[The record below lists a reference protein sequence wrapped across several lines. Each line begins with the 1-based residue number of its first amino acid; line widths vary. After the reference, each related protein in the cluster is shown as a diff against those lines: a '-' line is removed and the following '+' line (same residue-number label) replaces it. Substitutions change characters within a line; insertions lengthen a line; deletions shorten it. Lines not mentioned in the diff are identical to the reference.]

1 MSPPRAVVAMVA
13 VLVATGCASRGSV
26 QRAVDDIDTLRA
38 EVADL
43 RQAQDGI
50 AAEVTQR
57 LDELRAL
64 DARAT
69 TLETGIRQSS
79 DEITRLRARV
89 ETTEEELRQARTLAS
104 VPPRAPAP
112 AIAPERA
119 PRSVP
124 SVDAAAEQLYSAAFS
139 AFRSREYGQAVLDF
153 LDFIAKFPRHPL
165 AANAQY
171 WIAEAYY
178 VQRDYRQAITEFRK
192 VAETYPAS
200 SKAAD
205 ALIKVG
211 LCYNNLRDPT
221 RARQTWQRVMTRY
234 PSTEAAAIAKTL
246 MRGRSSSRR

>member
-1 MSPPRAVVAMVA
+1 MSLPLAVVAMVA
-13 VLVATGCASRGSV
+13 VLVVTGCASRGSV
-26 QRAVDDIDTLRA
+26 QRAADDIDSLRA
-38 EVADL
+38 EIADL
-43 RQAQDGI
+43 RQAQDRT

-64 DARAT
+64 DARTT
-69 TLETGIRQSS
+69 TLETGMRQSE

-89 ETTEEELRQARTLAS
+89 DTTEQELRQTRILAS
-104 VPPRAPAP
+104 VPARAPTAP
-112 AIAPERA
+112 STP
-119 PRSVP
+119 PRP
-124 SVDAAAEQLYSAAFS
+124 SASTPAVDAAEQVYSRAFS
-139 AFRSREYGQAVLDF
+139 AFRSREYGQAVLEF

-178 VQRDYRQAITEFRK
+178 VQRDYRQAITEFHK
-192 VAETYPAS
+192 VAETYPES

-211 LCYNNLRDPT
+211 LCYTSLRDPT
-221 RARQTWQRVMTRY
+221 RARQTWQRVVTRY

-246 MRGRSSSRR
+246 MRGRATSRR